1 MSINELPT
9 EEFMIDDIQV
19 IDLDEE
25 REGEL
30 LNKVAPR
37 NKSGAI
43 IALTKI
49 FKELQPGKGKR
60 LGPFRDMKT
69 VTTWRQRMQT
79 VAKNLD
85 WSAQV
90 NPVAEGGIAKVKL
103 DKSFYSEVVQVNPT
117 TIYLDIVRTRLPGK

>member
-1 MSINELPT
+1 MPVNEKPT
-9 EEFMIDDIQV
+9 EEFKIEDIQ
-19 IDLDEE
+19 IADLDEE

-43 IALTKI
+43 VALTKI
-49 FKELQPGKGKR
+49 FKDLQPGKGKR

-90 NPVAEGGIAKVKL
+90 NPLVEGTMKAKL
-103 DKSFYSEVVQVNPT
+103 DKSFYSEVVVVNPT